1 SLRSNDGFMRTSLV
15 GTRVVDTVHDVPGG
29 GDIPESAPSPRAG
42 IRFLNR
48 RYREEGSPGDPLTE
62 DTKARRFREN
72 VLSHL
77 DAAYNLARWLSRS
90 DTDAEDIVQ
99 EACLRAFRSFDGFRG
114 DSARPW
120 LLAIVRNSCY
130 DWLRRNRR
138 GDGDEAYDEEVHGG
152 IDATP
157 TAPEL
162 ASPEAL
168 FERAETRQ
176 RIDAAIVP
184 LPAAV
189 RD

>member
-1 SLRSNDGFMRTSLV
+1 V
-15 GTRVVDTVHDVPGG
+15 
-29 GDIPESAPSPRAG
+29 
-42 IRFLNR
+42 
-48 RYREEGSPGDPLTE
+48 TE
-62 DTKARRFREN
+62 DTKAARFRVN

-99 EACLRAFRSFDGFRG
+99 EACVRAFRSFDGFRG

-130 DWLRRNRR
+130 DWLRRSRK
-138 GDGDEAYDEEVHGG
+138 GDGDEAYDEEIHGG

-157 TAPEL
+157 MVTEL
-162 ASPEAL
+162 AGPEAL

-176 RIDAAIVP
+176 RIDTAIAR
-184 LPAAV
+184 LPAPFREV
-189 RD
+189 VVLRDIDDLSYKEIADVAGVPIGTVMSRLARGRRLLMSYLAQPDSGAGNGM

>member
-1 SLRSNDGFMRTSLV
+1 
-15 GTRVVDTVHDVPGG
+15 
-29 GDIPESAPSPRAG
+29 
-42 IRFLNR
+42 
-48 RYREEGSPGDPLTE
+48 LTE

-157 TAPEL
+157 TAPGL

-176 RIDAAIVP
+176 RIDAAIAH
-184 LPAAV
+184 LPAPFREV
-189 RD
+189 VVLRDIEDLSYKEIADVAQVPIGTVMSRLARGRRLLMSYLAQPGSGVGNGM